1 MHAEKK
7 TPGLG
12 APAYEGWSFENER
25 HQSKRTSILGNPE
38 NGSKAQPAGVSESLS
53 VAQCQAM
60 RAEALRFGYA
70 LTWAL
75 VPGAGLRWYAT
86 RRGAAPVVLGNT
98 AGAHQ
103 RRLAEH
109 ERLDDALGQF
119 AAPVDGGNALR
130 RQNLFRSRHEMQPV
144 SGIGLDGDR
153 QQRVTPLRGG

>member
-12 APAYEGWSFENER
+12 APAYEGWSFVPESR
-25 HQSKRTSILGNPE
+25 QSKRTSIVGNPE
-38 NGSKAQPAGVSESLS
+38 NGGKAQPAGVSESLT

-98 AGAHQ
+98 AGAH
-103 RRLAEH
+103 RFLTMHARWI
-109 ERLDDALGQF
+109 ERPGLGQ
-119 AAPVDGGNALR
+119 AKADRWLGQKTRSQVKRLLR
-130 RQNLFRSRHEMQPV
+130 RKA
-144 SGIGLDGDR
+144 
-153 QQRVTPLRGG
+153 TA